1 MNKDKE
7 VVTVKRIKDKK
18 RNKTKKYSIIN
29 VLNVLQERYFGLYDT
44 LSQHTEGCLSGDM
57 YGKMDAMM
65 TDDYNNSI
73 NNLEFLSKK
82 GMKYLKKK
90 DSKERNKIFWY
101 KFRRFFGCKINDE
114 IEQLILRREK
124 FNYEMAKLFEDPI
137 SSSIRKQIEEPDLME
152 NSFMNDEE
160 PDYVT
165 DSEDLMAGQKAERIV
180 QPEIVDQKQ
189 LEIQKQNSIEFKDD
203 IN

>member
-1 MNKDKE
+1 MDKEKE
-7 VVTVKRIKDKK
+7 VVTIKRVKKNKRNNVKR
-18 RNKTKKYSIIN
+18 YSVIN
-29 VLNVLQERYFGLYDT
+29 VLGVLQERYFGLYDT

-90 DSKERNKIFWY
+90 DRKEHNKIFWY

-137 SSSIRKQIEEPDLME
+137 SSSIRKQIEEPALIEEPLID
-152 NSFMNDEE
+152 DEE

-189 LEIQKQNSIEFKDD
+189 LETTKQNSIEFKDD

>member
-1 MNKDKE
+1 MSKEKE
-7 VVTVKRIKDKK
+7 VVTIKKVKKNK

-29 VLNVLQERYFGLYDT
+29 VLDVLQERYFGLYDT

-90 DSKERNKIFWY
+90 DCKERSKIFWY

-114 IEQLILRREK
+114 IEQLILKREK

-137 SSSIRKQIEEPDLME
+137 SSSIRKQIEEPELIE
-152 NSFMNDEE
+152 EPIDEE

-165 DSEDLMAGQKAERIV
+165 DSEDLIAGQKAERII
-180 QPEIVDQKQ
+180 QPEIVEQEQ
-189 LEIQKQNSIEFKDD
+189 LEAQKQNSIEYKAD
-203 IN
+203 NN